1 MFFKRKGHLNFQPQ
15 IFSTFFKKD
24 LPGHFDFVFLC
35 PPNQRKVFRSCISMN
50 QNVFKL
56 IEKADRDLADLVHN
70 HPCPHCGGKLHWA
83 NYARSPRGLDK
94 KAVRFSLC
102 CAQDGCRRRQTPES
116 IRFLGRKVYPGL
128 IVVLVSA
135 LNNGLSPKRVAEVRK
150 TVAVSRATLNRWRK
164 RWLNQFIQTR
174 FWKAARARFM
184 PTISESAIPACLCE
198 RFGADQLPSMLN
210 LLRFLGPITT
220 VSQGNNLGFMRVV

>member
-70 HPCPHCGGKLHWA
+70 HPSWTNFCDEPHL
-83 NYARSPRGLDK
+83 
-94 KAVRFSLC
+94 AV
-102 CAQDGCRRRQTPES
+102 
-116 IRFLGRKVYPGL
+116 
-128 IVVLVSA
+128 
-135 LNNGLSPKRVAEVRK
+135 
-150 TVAVSRATLNRWRK
+150 
-164 RWLNQFIQTR
+164 
-174 FWKAARARFM
+174 
-184 PTISESAIPACLCE
+184 
-198 RFGADQLPSMLN
+198 
-210 LLRFLGPITT
+210 
-220 VSQGNNLGFMRVV
+220 

>member
-35 PPNQRKVFRSCISMN
+35 PPNQRKVFMFCISMN

-56 IEKADRDLADLVHN
+56 IEKADRDLADVVHN

-83 NYARSPRGLDK
+83 NCARSPRGLDK

-150 TVAVSRATLNRWRK
+150 TVAVSRATLNRW
-164 RWLNQFIQTR
+164 WIQGWNPSADLEPCEPQETGR
-174 FWKAARARFM
+174 VLRSARPTPAGARH
-184 PTISESAIPACLCE
+184 P
-198 RFGADQLPSMLN
+198 N
-210 LLRFLGPITT
+210 LLDTQHW
-220 VSQGNNLGFMRVV
+220 SQPA